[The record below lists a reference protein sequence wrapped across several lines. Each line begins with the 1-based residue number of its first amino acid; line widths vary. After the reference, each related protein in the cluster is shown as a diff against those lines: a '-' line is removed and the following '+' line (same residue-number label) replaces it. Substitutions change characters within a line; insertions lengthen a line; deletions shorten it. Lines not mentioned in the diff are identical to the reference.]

1 MSAVGWSLRRRTAN
15 RFALF
20 ATLYLTLVGAGVV
33 AVYRA
38 VLANEL
44 DEEVLEQLDELRAR
58 YAMTEGGPA
67 EFARLT
73 APAIREDAETP
84 MVWMAEDLAR
94 GERFGPL
101 GAVAL
106 SPWLAGEGPP
116 NGDVLRPSA
125 TLRRGRAELAPGFV
139 AHVVLDGT
147 DWIRRATLMA
157 GIVAGIVALGS
168 ALSLVAGQLFG
179 RHVATWL
186 ERVAREVAGASERD
200 ADVEVL
206 GAPDEVRAVVDAL
219 RTTLRA
225 TREETER
232 ARLLTAGLAHD
243 LRAPVQALL
252 TSTQVA
258 LLTPSDHERQR
269 RALEAQQCEL
279 RALARTIDNLVV
291 WGSPRSLG
299 APPRIR
305 FDLARELEPR
315 LAAEREEAAKAEVF
329 LDLEREGDVTLDG
342 DPVSLVLA
350 VRNLVSN
357 AIAWSPSGGQVL
369 IRLVGRDTSIEV
381 TVEDEGPGVPPDER
395 QRIFEPFVRG
405 HAAPG
410 KRVGYGLGL
419 AIVAFVVARADGE
432 AWVEEG
438 LGGGARFVVELP
450 LG

>member
-1 MSAVGWSLRRRTAN
+1 MSATGWSLRRRTAH

-20 ATLYLTLVGAGVV
+20 ATLYLALVGAGVV

-73 APAIREDAETP
+73 APSGREDAETP
-84 MVWMAEDLAR
+84 MVWMAEDLAT

-101 GAVAL
+101 GATAL

-116 NGDVLRPSA
+116 SGAVLRPTA
-125 TLRRGRAELAPGFV
+125 TLRRGSTELAPGFV
-139 AHVVLDGT
+139 AHIVLDGT
-147 DWIRRATLMA
+147 DWLSRATLMA
-157 GIVAGIVALGS
+157 GIVAGIVVLGS
-168 ALSLVAGQLFG
+168 VLSLVAGQLFG

-186 ERVAREVAGASERD
+186 ERVAREVEGATERD

-206 GAPDEVRAVVDAL
+206 GAPNEVRAVVDAL
-219 RTTLRA
+219 RTKLQA
-225 TREETER
+225 TRDATER

-258 LLTPSDHERQR
+258 LLTPSDPERQR
-269 RALEAQQCEL
+269 RALEAQQSEL

-299 APPRIR
+299 APPRVR

-315 LAAEREEAAKAEVF
+315 LAAEREEAAKAGVF
-329 LDLEREGDVTLDG
+329 LDLEREGDVTLEG

-350 VRNLVSN
+350 LRNLVGN

-369 IRLVGRDTSIEV
+369 IRLVGQDAAIEV
-381 TVEDEGPGVPPDER
+381 SVEDEGPGVPQAER

-419 AIVAFVVARADGE
+419 AIVACVVSRASGE
-432 AWVEEG
+432 VRVEDA
-438 LGGGARFVVELP
+438 LGGGARFVVRLSR
-450 LG
+450 